1 MPHARHQTRT
11 CLKDPTSATDS
22 ALPIDAVIPMLLD
35 ALRTNT
41 RCLLVAQ
48 PGAGKTTRVPLALL
62 GVTGQGV
69 DQSRAGPLPQYS
81 SGQGRWLLLE
91 PRRVAARLAAGFMA
105 EQLGET
111 LGQTVGFRVRGES
124 KVSRQTRLEV
134 VTQGILT
141 RMLQDDPSLEGV
153 AGIIFDEFHERSLEA
168 DLGLALA
175 LDAQQ
180 GLREDLRL
188 LVMSATLDVGALLQV
203 LGAQTPVIDC
213 PGRIWPVTT
222 HYRSPPLREPAERHQ
237 AAVVREA
244 LAIQHGNVL
253 VFLPGQAEIRRLH
266 NALLDSLPSAIEI
279 CPLHGQLTLA
289 QQQAVLSRPLDGR
302 RRVILSTAIAESSLT
317 VPGVHIVID
326 AGLERVPVFQ
336 PRSGL
341 TSLETRRVNRAS
353 ADQRRGRAGR
363 EAAGHCY
370 RLWAEE
376 HMLAAHREPEIAQAD
391 LSALVFE
398 LIRWGVSDPLQL
410 SWVTPPPLS
419 AINSGRQLLQTL
431 QVTQA
436 DGTLTALG
444 RQCARWPA
452 HPRLAVLLEVA
463 ARQQAL
469 PLACWVI
476 AWVEESLGGTELD
489 IAQIL
494 AHRPALQGRDQ
505 KLIAGEA
512 RSHRGSAIPSNR
524 GSGPARDAQW
534 RRAAQQWATRANC
547 TLDVSD
553 QDILPILLA
562 QAWPDRIA
570 QNQQLT
576 TDRNQI
582 RFKLVSGGQALLQE
596 NHGLSRAEFIVAVE
610 LDGDATGAR
619 VFHAIAISRQQL
631 ESCFPQTRE
640 WRAEVRWDTAAGRLI
655 GEEVRALG
663 PLVLEQRSMRSLPPE
678 AIRSGLLNALR
689 QRGQLQWS
697 NEDQQLL
704 GRLRLLQRELG
715 PPWPDVSEGALLA
728 SLEKWLAPRLDGIT
742 RMEQL
747 DRLPLG
753 RYLLESLDWTLQQQ
767 LSQLAPTH
775 IGVPS
780 GSQIAVDYIG
790 PEPILAVK
798 LQELFGQTHTPTLVN
813 GRVPVLLHLLSP
825 ARRPVQVTRDLA
837 GFWSKSYFEVR
848 KDLRGRYPRHPWPD
862 DPLQAEPTSR
872 AKKRG
877 T

>member
-1 MPHARHQTRT
+1 M
-11 CLKDPTSATDS
+11 KDPNSATDS
-22 ALPIDAVIPMLLD
+22 ALPIDAVIPQLLD
-35 ALRTNT
+35 ALRANT

-62 GVTGQGV
+62 DALEFSQ
-69 DQSRAGPLPQYS
+69 A
-81 SGQGRWLLLE
+81 QGRWLLLE

-105 EQLGET
+105 EQLGEA
-111 LGQTVGFRVRGES
+111 LGQTVGYRVRGES

-153 AGIIFDEFHERSLEA
+153 VGIIFDEFHERSLEA

-244 LAIQHGNVL
+244 LAIQEGNVL

-376 HMLAAHREPEIAQAD
+376 HMLAAHREPEIVQAD

-419 AINSGRQLLQTL
+419 AINSGKQLLQTL

-436 DGTLTALG
+436 DSTLTVLG

-452 HPRLAVLLEVA
+452 HPRLAVLMEVA

-476 AWVEESLGGTELD
+476 AWVEESLAGTELD

-494 AHRPALQGRDQ
+494 AHRPTGQGRD
-505 KLIAGEA
+505 ASGADA
-512 RSHRGSAIPSNR
+512 R
-524 GSGPARDAQW
+524 W
-534 RRAAQQWATRANC
+534 RRAAQQWATRAGCSVDVGN
-547 TLDVSD
+547 LDA
-553 QDILPILLA
+553 LPILLA

-570 QNQQLT
+570 QNQRQT

-596 NHGLSRAEFIVAVE
+596 SHGLSRAEFIVAVE

-655 GEEVRALG
+655 GEEMRSLG
-663 PLVLEQRSMRSLPPE
+663 PLVLEQRPMRSLPPE
-678 AIRSGLLNALR
+678 AIRTGLLNALR

-697 NEDQQLL
+697 DEDQQLL

-715 PPWPDVSEGALLA
+715 SPWPDVSDSALLA
-728 SLEKWLAPRLDGIT
+728 SLEQWLAPRLDGIT

-767 LSQLAPTH
+767 LGQLAPTH

-780 GSQIAVDYIG
+780 GSQIAVDYKG

-813 GRVPVLLHLLSP
+813 GRVSVLLHLLSP

-837 GFWSKSYFEVR
+837 GFWSNSYFEVR